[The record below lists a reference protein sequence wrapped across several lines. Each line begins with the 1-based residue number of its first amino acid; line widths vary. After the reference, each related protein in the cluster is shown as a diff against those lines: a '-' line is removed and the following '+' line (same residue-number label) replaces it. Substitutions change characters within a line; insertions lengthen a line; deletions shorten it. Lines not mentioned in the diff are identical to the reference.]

1 MSSLAVR
8 PGRNAAR
15 EAKRLKEVRKV
26 KGAIEWNVKEREK
39 RQKLFRERW
48 ESKQSLAQRKKWE
61 LDNITKVRTTALKN
75 AREDWLLGPLRPNR
89 AIGVA
94 GEKYGALTGEQVQ
107 KPEIP
112 VHTWKHRN
120 DVRIKRGLEPEY
132 PLVVDDKKYFHIA
145 KDDRVVVI
153 RGREKGKIGVV
164 QSTLARTHQ
173 VFITD
178 INTVCSRSCSSHTQ
192 LTGPAILRRECLQ
205 QRCYRHPHAQERGPH
220 RYRRRSPGRPV

>member
-1 MSSLAVR
+1 MTPLAVR

-26 KGAIEWNVKEREK
+26 KGAIKWHVKERER
-39 RQKLFRERW
+39 RQKLMRERW
-48 ESKQSLAQRKKWE
+48 ESRQSHIQRSTWE
-61 LDNITKVRTTALKN
+61 LTNIKKVREQALRNVK
-75 AREDWLLGPLRPNR
+75 EDWRLGPLRPNR
-89 AIGVA
+89 AIGIA
-94 GEKYGALTGEQVQ
+94 GEKYGALTGQQ
-107 KPEIP
+107 AQQPEIP

-120 DVRIKRGLEPEY
+120 QVRVKQGLEPEY

-164 QSTLARTHQ
+164 QSILARTHE

-178 INTVCSRSCSSHTQ
+178 LNKVCSMSCN
-192 LTGPAILRRECLQ
+192 LRI
-205 QRCYRHPHAQERGPH
+205 
-220 RYRRRSPGRPV
+220 